1 MGAAANLDHED
12 IARGDLLHILV
23 LYSIQIQYIWVALAF
38 GLQLCFQ
45 DLADWKNKDYKCLA
59 LLLTE

>member
-23 LYSIQIQYIWVALAF
+23 LYGIQIQYI
-38 GLQLCFQ
+38 
-45 DLADWKNKDYKCLA
+45 
-59 LLLTE
+59 